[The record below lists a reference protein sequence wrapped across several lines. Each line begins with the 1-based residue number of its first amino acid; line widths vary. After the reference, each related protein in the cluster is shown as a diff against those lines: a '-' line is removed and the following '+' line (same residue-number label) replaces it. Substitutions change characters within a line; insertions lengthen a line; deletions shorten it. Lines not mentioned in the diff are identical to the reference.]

1 MDLVIIQ
8 TRETT
13 RNDDDKVD
21 HNCNGVE
28 ENIGSCNDVSDK
40 LDVLLVLRC
49 ESCLTT
55 SRGSGARLT
64 LALALWDG

>member
-1 MDLVIIQ
+1 MITIKLMIIVIALKI
-8 TRETT
+8 TF
-13 RNDDDKVD
+13 
-21 HNCNGVE
+21 
-28 ENIGSCNDVSDK
+28 GSCNDVNNK